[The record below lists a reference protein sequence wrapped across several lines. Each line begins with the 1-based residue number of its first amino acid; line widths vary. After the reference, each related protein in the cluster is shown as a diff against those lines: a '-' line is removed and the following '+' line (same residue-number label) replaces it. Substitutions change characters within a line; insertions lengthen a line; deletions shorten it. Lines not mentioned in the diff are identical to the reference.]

1 MVDFSDSFEWL
12 SLPPEKRPAKFGTEI
27 KAELMQLWNEV
38 RLRLGTQIFD
48 PVLGSPRAGKLAS
61 RSEGAWVQTNGEKD
75 FNFVNMT
82 LEVDAAELS
91 LNVIGW
97 FDTQFEKIE
106 RWLRRPSAWRF
117 LRESPEWMLVIFV
130 RRANV
135 DENGRP
141 VFQGAVGTEVERI
154 ALSETAPS
162 NISTR
167 LTGLRPQL
175 DSSREKLSLHIRRA
189 WPGEECPTGSDLT
202 AVVAAEVE
210 RWLQPLQELR
220 VA

>member
-1 MVDFSDSFEWL
+1 VVDFSDSFDWL
-12 SLPPEKRPAKFGTEI
+12 SLPPDERPTEFGADI
-27 KAELMQLWNEV
+27 KAELIQLWSEV
-38 RLRLGTQIFD
+38 RLRLGAETFD
-48 PVLGSPRAGKLAS
+48 PILGVPRAGKLAS
-61 RSEGAWVQTNGEKD
+61 RSEGAWAQTNSERD

-97 FDTQFEKIE
+97 FDTQFEKVE
-106 RWLRRPSAWRF
+106 RWLRRPSARRF
-117 LRESPEWMLVIFV
+117 LRGLPEWTLVIFV

-135 DENGRP
+135 DANGRP
-141 VFQGAVGTEVERI
+141 VFQGATGTEIERV
-154 ALSETAPS
+154 ALSESAPS
-162 NISTR
+162 SISVR

-189 WPGEECPTGSDLT
+189 WPKQKCPSGNELT
-202 AVVAAEVE
+202 AAVTTEVE

-220 VA
+220 IT

>member
-1 MVDFSDSFEWL
+1 M
-12 SLPPEKRPAKFGTEI
+12 KTE
-27 KAELMQLWNEV
+27 LLQLWSEV
-38 RLRLGTQIFD
+38 RLRLGAEIFD
-48 PVLGSPRAGKLAS
+48 PVLGVPRAGKLAS
-61 RSEGAWVQTNGEKD
+61 RSDGAWAQTNSERD

-97 FDTQFEKIE
+97 FDMQFEKIE

-117 LRESPEWMLVIFV
+117 LRGLPEWTLVIFV

-141 VFQGAVGTEVERI
+141 VFQGAVGTEIERI
-154 ALSETAPS
+154 AISETAPS
-162 NISTR
+162 SISTR

-189 WPGEECPTGSDLT
+189 WPSEKCPTGSDLT
-202 AVVAAEVE
+202 AAVTPEVE

-220 VA
+220 IT